1 MAQQRTILIVEDD
14 PDGKEVLVRIIQNLG
29 YQVLAFGSGKECLQE
44 IKGKKIDLALLD
56 IMMPEMNGYELMK
69 ELKALPEYADIPIV
83 MVTAKAEDSEMFE
96 GYKYGADYYIP
107 KPFNAKQI
115 EWGIKTF
122 LE

>member
-1 MAQQRTILIVEDD
+1 MAPRKTILIVEDD
-14 PDGKEVLVRIIQNLG
+14 PDGREVLVRIIQSLG
-29 YQVLAFGSGKECLQE
+29 YDVLAFGSGKECLE
-44 IKGKKIDLALLD
+44 GIKGKEIDLALLD

-69 ELKALPEYADIPIV
+69 ELKALPQYADIPIV
-83 MVTAKAEDSEMFE
+83 MVTAKSDDSEIFE
-96 GYKYGADYYIP
+96 GYRYGADYYIP

>member
-1 MAQQRTILIVEDD
+1 MAEQKTILIVDDD
-14 PDGKEVLVRIIQNLG
+14 PDGREVLVRIVQNLG
-29 YQVLAFGSGKECLQE
+29 YRPLAFGSGAQCLAGVQ
-44 IKGKKIDLALLD
+44 GQRIDLALLD

-69 ELKALPEYADIPIV
+69 ELKSQPEFAELPVI
-83 MVTAKAEDSEMFE
+83 MVTAKSDDSEMFE

-122 LE
+122 LD